1 MINKSI
7 LFKFLEEEVTPL
19 LRKKLKNIIK
29 EGYVILHP
37 GIAEIA
43 KEELDK
49 FGLIQEDTL
58 PKEVEEWV
66 TTKTKELLTPQNV
79 KKDLGR

>member
-1 MINKSI
+1 MVTKSV

-19 LRKKLKNIIK
+19 LKKKLKNIIK
-29 EGYVILHP
+29 EGYVILYP

-49 FGLIQEDTL
+49 FGLLQEDKLST
-58 PKEVEEWV
+58 EVEEWV
-66 TTKTKELLTPQNV
+66 TNKTKELLSPQNV
-79 KKDLGR
+79 KKDL